1 MKKQFGRLYAVLL
14 HQALKRPV
22 RKRPDNR
29 LKCPPLSMIYSL
41 ALTLMFT
48 GNNAFGQSPDN
59 LIASVPPLDTITV
72 KHRIELDSIQNS
84 AVDQFSSVKKTYDSV
99 MTVISEQSARLTREI
114 DSLRNLN
121 LQEDGLV
128 SKLDSIEDWKDEKI
142 RALTEKVEELKTSV
156 TEKIKTLDLPPELEE
171 KGRVLTTVMNELDVS
186 LPDAGSPLALQD
198 NLQIDLSGVENSL
211 GNQSIPGSDNI
222 SLPETGLGGVGEQ
235 IDQYQDQFSA
245 LPPNIEEAASL
256 AEQEAT
262 KISELNEIGQQLGE
276 VGKVTEMAE
285 SLPDQKAIKEE
296 LTQKAQQQ
304 AIDHFQGK
312 EEQLHKAMETLAN
325 YKQKYSKLEGLD
337 QIPKKKPNAMRGKPF
352 IERLVPGIALQI
364 HRKDAWMVDF
374 NLYAGYR
381 FNARL
386 TAGAGWN
393 QRVAY
398 IADEYEFDPDLRVYG
413 PRFYG
418 EFVIGQGFSGRLESE
433 YMNTRLPPQFA
444 SRNADPDSREWVYST
459 MAGVKK
465 EYRFLG
471 KVKGTMMLLYN
482 LHDPQHRSPYVDKL
496 MVRFGFE
503 FARKK
508 ATKH

>member
-1 MKKQFGRLYAVLL
+1 MSL
-14 HQALKRPV
+14 
-22 RKRPDNR
+22 
-29 LKCPPLSMIYSL
+29 PLAAILVFASSYS
-41 ALTLMFT
+41 
-48 GNNAFGQSPDN
+48 FGQVADSVALPPSSPD
-59 LIASVPPLDTITV
+59 ASISRE
-72 KHRIELDSIQNS
+72 KSALDSVRNS
-84 AVDQFSSVKKTYDSV
+84 AANEFVSIKTSYDSI
-99 MTVISEQSARLTREI
+99 ISVTGEQTTRLSAEI
-114 DSLRNLN
+114 DSLEKLN
-121 LQEDGLV
+121 QPVEELSGKV
-128 SKLDSIEDWKDEKI
+128 DSIMQWKDERI
-142 RALTEKVEELKTSV
+142 TALNDKVEKLKTSV
-156 TEKIKTLDLPPELEE
+156 MERINGLNLPPELAE
-171 KGRVLTTVMNELDVS
+171 KGRDLTTMVNELDVS
-186 LPDAGSPLALQD
+186 LPNTDIPTLRGLENPL
-198 NLQIDLSGVENSL
+198 SE
-211 GNQSIPGSDNI
+211 QSIPGLENI
-222 SLPETGLGGVGEQ
+222 ELKDVNLGEVGEQ
-235 IDQYQDQFSA
+235 ISHYQDQLPA
-245 LPPNIEEAASL
+245 LPATMEEASSIAEEQAMKIAEVNELSDQLGEAAS
-256 AEQEAT
+256 
-262 KISELNEIGQQLGE
+262 
-276 VGKVTEMAE
+276 VTEMA
-285 SLPDQKAIKEE
+285 SLPDEQAVKEE
-296 LTQKAQQQ
+296 LVQKAQQQ

-312 EEQLHKAMETLAN
+312 EEQLQKAMETLAK

-352 IERLVPGIALQI
+352 IERLIPGIALQI

-381 FNARL
+381 FNSRL

-398 IADEYEFDPDLRVYG
+398 NADEYEFDPDLRVYG

-444 SRNADPDSREWVYST
+444 SGNADPDSREWVYST